1 MSNRYEITSL
11 IEKDRL
17 GQVFLAQDVTLQR
30 KVVYRKFES
39 DSKAKGDQKD
49 LPASFG
55 QYTGKLCAL
64 QHPNLLT
71 IYDIDQNKEGHFMV
85 TQFIEAELLVDRLK
99 QGAMAQVG
107 VHNMVTDLLD
117 AFHAI
122 HGMGLFH
129 GALRSDSVK
138 RLARVRGGHRY
149 LIVDL
154 GLAKISSELSGRTD
168 ILGDTVL
175 TAPELLDGV
184 INATGGGG
192 GQADARSDLFALG
205 QLCYICLAGGHPMS
219 VSSPEECAQM
229 YQNGGMPDLKEF
241 AEGVQPDFGDWIMTL
256 IAADPEQ
263 RPASASDAMASLQKI
278 TLNAPAPNVAGLTQ
292 AVVEV
297 VSLDPAQQIQVS
309 QSVTVSALPEKPGLL
324 SQFKSLPQNT
334 RVMLGVGV
342 AVLSLA
348 LIFVFTS
355 VFRGDADTSK
365 AGASSASH
373 DGPVF
378 LHPVTTV
385 SSLSGGTP
393 HHVDLDASGTL
404 DWTMGKGASFSDRED
419 HNDGTYI
426 TSVVT
431 HGDYKEFQMPHAP
444 LQFTGN
450 AAASSPRGA
459 MTDVGRGFAEFG
471 DGWDVMLRVPKKHS
485 GPLLVTFYLFQDGCD
500 FSIDVKMPDSG
511 EVVNLKVNYA
521 EVGSTPGV
529 VQVPL
534 EIIQPAPGQFYLI
547 KILSTSEDLT
557 QEFGMALNAI
567 HIQQR

>member
-1 MSNRYEITSL
+1 MSHRYEITSL
-11 IEKDRL
+11 IEKDHV
-17 GQVFLAQDVTLQR
+17 GQVYLAQDVTLQR

-39 DSKAKGDQKD
+39 DLKTKGGQKG
-49 LPASFG
+49 LSESLSR
-55 QYTGKLCAL
+55 YTGKLCAL

-71 IYDIDQNKEGHFMV
+71 IYDIDQNEEGYFMV
-85 TQFIEAELLVDRLK
+85 TQFIEAESLVDRLN

-117 AFHAI
+117 AFHTV
-122 HGMGLFH
+122 HDVGLFH

-154 GLAKISSELSGRTD
+154 GCGKISSELSGVND
-168 ILGDTVL
+168 VLGDVVL
-175 TAPELLDGV
+175 TAPELLD
-184 INATGGGG
+184 ATGGG
-192 GQADARSDLFALG
+192 QPDARSDLFALG

-219 VSSPEECAQM
+219 GNSPEECAQM
-229 YQNGGMPDLKEF
+229 YRNGGMPDLKDY
-241 AEGVQPDFGDWIMTL
+241 AEGVQPDFADWIMSL
-256 IAADPEQ
+256 IAVDPEQ
-263 RPASASDAMASLQKI
+263 RPASVSAAMASLQKI

-297 VSLDPAQQIQVS
+297 VTSGQTQQAAIS
-309 QSVTVSALPEKPGLL
+309 QSVTVSTELEKAGLL
-324 SQFKSLPQNT
+324 SRFKSLPQKT
-334 RVMLGVGV
+334 QVMAGVGV
-342 AVLSLA
+342 AVLSLV
-348 LIFVFTS
+348 LIFAFTS
-355 VFRGDADTSK
+355 VFRGDADASK

-378 LHPVTTV
+378 LHPITKV

-393 HHVDLDASGTL
+393 HHVDLDTSGTL
-404 DWTMGKGASFSDRED
+404 DWTMSKGASFSDRVD
-419 HNDGTYI
+419 HKDGTYI

-444 LQFTGN
+444 LRFTGN
-450 AAASSPRGA
+450 SATSSPRGA

-485 GPLLVTFYLFQDGCD
+485 GPLLVTFYLSQEGCD
-500 FSIDVKMPDSG
+500 FSINVKMPDSG
-511 EVVNLKVNYA
+511 EMVNLKVNYA
-521 EVGSTPGV
+521 EVGGTAGV

-534 EIIQPAPGQFYLI
+534 EIIDPVAGQFYLI

-557 QEFGMALNAI
+557 QEFAMALNAI
-567 HIQQR
+567 HIQRR